1 MHAQGDINDPHSYA
15 KTLIFLIGLLGI
27 GNFNVILIL
36 LVFTICYTILVLYS
50 GCTKISKISEGG
62 SAIAVPLMLI
72 LSAWFSKLIFSVL
85 LKNL

>member
-1 MHAQGDINDPHSYA
+1 M
-15 KTLIFLIGLLGI
+15 
-27 GNFNVILIL
+27 IL